1 MMGQNSLGVVGDNW
15 IVLDEPFLGL
25 FGRRF
30 VLRSPWVKE
39 PAREGLNLAI
49 FVGNYTMCK
58 H

>member
-1 MMGQNSLGVVGDNW
+1 MMGQNSLGVVRDNW

-30 VLRSPWVKE
+30 VLRSSWVKE
-39 PAREGLNLAI
+39 TARERLNLAI
-49 FVGNYTMCK
+49 FVGHYTVYK